1 MKILITGATGFVGTR
16 LVKKLESQGHR
27 IVVTTRNPKSAV
39 KNLGSHIE
47 AYAWDAPHGEFPQ
60 ESLSGVEAVINLMG
74 ENIAAKRWSDAQK
87 LKLRE
92 SRIISTEKLVTALK
106 DSDVKVFLSTSAIGY
121 YPTNL
126 PQKLTEQ
133 DVVGDNF
140 LASLCEDWEKKAH
153 EAPDS
158 IRKLIVRV
166 GVVLGAEGGALSKL
180 LPLFKLGLGGPVGD
194 GKQIMSWIHIDDLVE
209 IYAEAITNQGF
220 QGVANAVA
228 PAPVSN
234 KEFTK
239 ALAKAVR
246 RPALFPAPPIALKL
260 AMGELSTIVLDSQNI
275 DCAALKQWNFTF
287 KYPTVDKAMM
297 QICRS

>member
-16 LVKKLESQGHR
+16 LVKKLESLGHR
-27 IVVTTRNPKSAV
+27 IVVTTRNPQSAK
-39 KNLGSHIE
+39 KNLGQHIDTYE
-47 AYAWDAPHGEFPQ
+47 WNAPHGDFPI

-92 SRIISTEKLVTALK
+92 SRIVSTEKLVSALHN
-106 DSDVKVFLSTSAIGY
+106 SGVKVFLSTSAIGF

-133 DVVGDNF
+133 DVVGDSF
-140 LASLCEDWEKKAH
+140 LAALCEDWERKAA
-153 EAPDS
+153 EAPDT

-194 GKQIMSWIHIDDLVE
+194 GKQMMSWIHVDDLVE
-209 IYAEAITNQGF
+209 IFCEAISNQNF
-220 QGVANAVA
+220 QGIANAVA
-228 PAPVSN
+228 PNTVSN

-239 ALAKAVR
+239 ALARGVR
-246 RPALFPAPPIALKL
+246 RPALFPAPAVALKL

-275 DCAALKQWNFTF
+275 DCSSLKQWNFTF
-287 KYPTVDKAMM
+287 KYPTIDKAMN
-297 QICRS
+297 QICRG